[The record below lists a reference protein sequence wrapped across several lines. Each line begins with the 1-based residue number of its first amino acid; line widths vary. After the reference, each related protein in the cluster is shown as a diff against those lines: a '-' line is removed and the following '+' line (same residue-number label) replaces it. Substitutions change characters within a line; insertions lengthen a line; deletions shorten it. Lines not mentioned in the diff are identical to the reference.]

1 MWCCCYPGS
10 ERAKK
15 TGAAGLR
22 LKESVNINSGLLA
35 LGNVISA
42 LSSEGKRRPSHVP
55 YRTSKL
61 TRLLQVRL
69 AQIQSRSHQN
79 QQAWKK
85 YVMP

>member
-1 MWCCCYPGS
+1 MVGS

-22 LKESVNINSGLLA
+22 LKESVNINGGLLA

-42 LSSEGKRRPSHVP
+42 LSTEGKRRSAHIP

-61 TRLLQVRL
+61 TRLLQVACSAPFL
-69 AQIQSRSHQN
+69 S
-79 QQAWKK
+79 
-85 YVMP
+85 